1 MSGRMFMCIYMFNRT
16 GEENNFLLCVGSKH
30 LSVHFIL
37 QTACNGFLGII
48 KEKSPLYYAT
58 ETVVKVAF

>member
-1 MSGRMFMCIYMFNRT
+1 MFNKN

-30 LSVHFIL
+30 LSIHFIL
-37 QTACNGFLGII
+37 QTACNGFHGII
-48 KEKSPLYYAT
+48 KEKSPLYYGT

>member
-1 MSGRMFMCIYMFNRT
+1 MFNRT